1 VSGHQTYANVLTD
14 LGMAAAIAVYD
25 KTYPVDIAAE
35 GYSWGTLRLTWLAAQ
50 NDEDLKSRVTAMAS
64 AAATA
69 LARLPATELF
79 VAAQKYGV
87 PIPLC
92 LAEEIAKH
100 FAVRR
105 DEVLTY
111 RH

>member
-1 VSGHQTYANVLTD
+1 MSGHQTYANILTD

-25 KTYPVDIAAE
+25 RNYPLAA
-35 GYSWGTLRLTWLAAQ
+35 GSPWGHLRLDWLAKTD
-50 NDEDLKSRVTAMAS
+50 DEALKNRVTAMAS

-69 LARLPATELF
+69 LARLPAAELF

-100 FAVRR
+100 FSVRR

-111 RH
+111 RR